1 VDAISGERR
10 QLHVID
16 PDICIQ
22 CGICEQ
28 LCPYD
33 AIEIR

>member
-1 VDAISGERR
+1 MDAISGERCKT
-10 QLHVID
+10 HVID
-16 PDICIQ
+16 PDVCIK

-33 AIEIR
+33 AIEVK